1 MAGIEDLKSKIIMKN
16 GMAMANQ
23 FAVTLPSLTN
33 DVSSREISVLC
44 KSVDL
49 PSKQMMSLDWNV
61 GVFNEKVVNGFA
73 TEDITMSFYM
83 LNDYGMKK
91 YFDEWT
97 KLMVDEERG
106 NIAYKD
112 QYQKSVKI
120 YQMVK
125 PQMRIGF
132 DLGPLSIDFDL
143 LGNSIYSVE
152 LEDAFPTTLGAITLS
167 NDADQLVE
175 FSVQMS
181 YTKWKVVKDERE
193 LLKPKLNLDLGSI
206 I

>member
-16 GMAMANQ
+16 GLAMANQ
-23 FAVTLPSLTN
+23 FAVSLPRITDDMSGRDIN
-33 DVSSREISVLC
+33 VLC
-44 KSVDL
+44 KTVDL

-61 GVFNEKVVNGFA
+61 GVFNEKVINGFA
-73 TEDITMSFYM
+73 TEDVTMSFYM
-83 LNDYGMKK
+83 LNDYGVKK
-91 YFDEWT
+91 YFDKWAS
-97 KLMVDEERG
+97 LMVDEERG

-112 QYQKSVKI
+112 QYQKHVTI
-120 YQMVK
+120 HQMAK
-125 PQMRIGF
+125 PQARLGT

-152 LEDAFPTTLGAITLS
+152 LEDAFPTTLGAISLS

-175 FSVQMS
+175 FSVQLS
-181 YTKWKVVKDERE
+181 YTKWKVVKDDRK
-193 LLKPKLNLDLGSI
+193 LLEPNLSIDLGSI

>member
-1 MAGIEDLKSKIIMKN
+1 
-16 GMAMANQ
+16 
-23 FAVTLPSLTN
+23 
-33 DVSSREISVLC
+33 
-44 KSVDL
+44 
-49 PSKQMMSLDWNV
+49 
-61 GVFNEKVVNGFA
+61 
-73 TEDITMSFYM
+73 
-83 LNDYGMKK
+83 
-91 YFDEWT
+91 
-97 KLMVDEERG
+97 LMVDEERG

>member
-1 MAGIEDLKSKIIMKN
+1 
-16 GMAMANQ
+16 
-23 FAVTLPSLTN
+23 
-33 DVSSREISVLC
+33 
-44 KSVDL
+44 VDL
-49 PSKQMMSLDWNV
+49 PSKQMTSLDWNV
-61 GVFNEKVVNGFA
+61 GVFNEKVVSGFA
-73 TEDITMSFYM
+73 TEDISMSFHM
-83 LNDYGMKK
+83 LNDYGVKK

>member
-61 GVFNEKVVNGFA
+61 GVFNEKVVSGFA
-73 TEDITMSFYM
+73 TEDISMSFHM
-83 LNDYGMKK
+83 LNDYGVKK

>member
-1 MAGIEDLKSKIIMKN
+1 MSGIEDLKSKIIKKN

-23 FAVTLPSLTN
+23 FAITLPPLSGKTN
-33 DVSSREISVLC
+33 GREINVLC

-61 GVFNEKVVNGFA
+61 GVFNEKIVNGFA

-83 LNDYGMKK
+83 LNDYGVKK

-120 YQMVK
+120 YQLVK
-125 PQMRIGF
+125 PQMRLGI
-132 DLGPLSIDFDL
+132 DLGPLSIDFDV

-181 YTKWKVVKDERE
+181 YTKWKVVKDERS
-193 LLKPKLNLDLGSI
+193 LLDAKFNINLGGLI
-206 I
+206 

>member
-132 DLGPLSIDFDL
+132 DLGALSIDFDL

>member
-1 MAGIEDLKSKIIMKN
+1 MKN